1 MPPATDRS
9 RLQAVPM
16 RWCNFID
23 ILGFS
28 QLWESDQSRALH
40 ALRELMGA
48 IYRIGTRVYP
58 HEVKRLF
65 VHHLGD
71 RFAIVS
77 DFGEAS
83 LERPLG
89 IAAALMRHVEQDAP
103 DPLLVIGPS
112 PAVEAHASAPRSN
125 SSAPR
130 WLSSMRM
137 RWANGGRGD
146 AELLAGMGEAAEPGG
161 GFEEAQAV
169 EGRQGNYGF
178 GRRERWVGIQINT
191 FFVLAQIYFFQ
202 IASRHGAGA
211 APCRRCAGESREYAS
226 GRKTQSLM

>member
-1 MPPATDRS
+1 MPPAIDRS

-71 RFAIVS
+71 GFAIVS

-89 IAAALMRHVEQDAP
+89 IAAALMRHVEEDAP
-103 DPLLVIGPS
+103 DLLVIGPS

-137 RWANGGRGD
+137 RWATAGGVTPSSSPAWAKLRSRAAASKKRRQSRGGREITDSGAGNGG
-146 AELLAGMGEAAEPGG
+146 L
-161 GFEEAQAV
+161 GF
-169 EGRQGNYGF
+169 R
-178 GRRERWVGIQINT
+178 
-191 FFVLAQIYFFQ
+191 
-202 IASRHGAGA
+202 
-211 APCRRCAGESREYAS
+211 
-226 GRKTQSLM
+226 

>member
-71 RFAIVS
+71 GFAIVS

-103 DPLLVIGPS
+103 DLLVIGAA
-112 PAVEAHASAPRSN
+112 PAVEVDAAPPALEELGAEMALQHADA
-125 SSAPR
+125 AGD
-130 WLSSMRM
+130 
-137 RWANGGRGD
+137 GGRGD
-146 AELLAGMGEAAEPGG
+146 AELLAGMGESAEPGG
-161 GFEEAQAV
+161 GLEEAQAV
-169 EGRQGNYGF
+169 EGRQGHHGF
-178 GRRERWVGIQINT
+178 GGRER
-191 FFVLAQIYFFQ
+191 
-202 IASRHGAGA
+202 
-211 APCRRCAGESREYAS
+211 
-226 GRKTQSLM
+226 

>member
-23 ILGFS
+23 IVGFS

-58 HEVKRLF
+58 HEVNRLF

-71 RFAIVS
+71 GFAIVS

-103 DPLLVIGPS
+103 DLLLVGAA
-112 PAVEAHASAPRSN
+112 PAVEAHASAPPPEELG
-125 SSAPR
+125 AEIA
-130 WLSSMRM
+130 LQH
-137 RWANGGRGD
+137 AGAVGDGGRGD
-146 AELLAGMGEAAEPGG
+146 AELLAGMGESAEPGG
-161 GFEEAQAV
+161 GLEESQAV
-169 EGRQGNYGF
+169 EGRQGHHGF
-178 GRRERWVGIQINT
+178 GRRERSGQAEINT
-191 FFVLAQIYFFQ
+191 FFVVAQIYLFLV
-202 IASRHGAGA
+202 ACRDGADA
-211 APCRRCAGESREYAS
+211 VPCRACTGGSRGHSS
-226 GRKTQSLM
+226 GRKTQSLI